1 MRSGQSGWQGIRK
14 LQPPHHA
21 EWERTACPV
30 FRDTDEL
37 CAGNL
42 PKQIYH
48 ALSIS
53 KNLIVVCS
61 PHSAQSEWVNKEI
74 TDFIAIKGGKSE
86 NIFPFIIEGAPY
98 SKEPQNECFPEALR
112 CLPGNEERLG
122 GNINDQGGREAA
134 VVKIISGMLGV
145 SFDSLWHKH
154 EREQKKKRRWLTI
167 LLVMVILCVSGFAF
181 WIYWQ
186 NLQTQ
191 KANWK
196 KLENRARFVAERG
209 EQLIQEG
216 DSYLARLLA
225 ITILPEDLKNP
236 DKPYTI
242 EAEGLLRNAL
252 KYNSGILYVHRYSIE
267 SASFSPDGTK
277 IVSASGDYTIRIWGF
292 PPLQELID
300 KTRERFKDRELTPE
314 ERRKFYLE

>member
-1 MRSGQSGWQGIRK
+1 M
-14 LQPPHHA
+14 
-21 EWERTACPV
+21 
-30 FRDTDEL
+30 
-37 CAGNL
+37 
-42 PKQIYH
+42 
-48 ALSIS
+48 
-53 KNLIVVCS
+53 
-61 PHSAQSEWVNKEI
+61 
-74 TDFIAIKGGKSE
+74 
-86 NIFPFIIEGAPY
+86 
-98 SKEPQNECFPEALR
+98 
-112 CLPGNEERLG
+112 
-122 GNINDQGGREAA
+122 
-134 VVKIISGMLGV
+134 
-145 SFDSLWHKH
+145 
-154 EREQKKKRRWLTI
+154 
-167 LLVMVILCVSGFAF
+167 
-181 WIYWQ
+181 
-186 NLQTQ
+186 
-191 KANWK
+191 
-196 KLENRARFVAERG
+196 LENRARFVAERG